1 MQIRDLS
8 FSLHR
13 DQTLHRLLWWPPGM
27 LPQSSLLAVVC
38 LFTALIA
45 FKPSEPFLFVFF
57 ECIKGIRAEAINAD
71 IFPVWSYAYLALL
84 PPLAALAE
92 LVGHRHVVLLGAI
105 GRLLTIII
113 MLVPVSTCSVEWM
126 QVSQVTIAV
135 GFAAHP
141 ALSAIMYRGLPRVSY
156 VRAAGLVACVGVV
169 AETSASLLGQLLIS
183 RQVPLDL
190 LFLLSFVFTA
200 AAVLAVFLLPARQ
213 TSVAKDAL
221 LDPCSV
227 TARGELSVGI
237 NVSRAAAGGC
247 SRGDDAASAAA
258 HGRPTATP
266 PIPGSARTDIA
277 AAQLAAD
284 HPSRTAGANP
294 SSAAGLVTSDGA
306 LETGATA
313 SSPLLATSSQ
323 ARLVCTDTAHVL
335 RHSGA
340 VYYYAW
346 IAVATAVHHLVV
358 TYWQSGIPL
367 PPHPV
372 RTPSPPP
379 HSLFLP
385 RANVNVPTCHLPDG
399 PSAHCDHVGRE
410 SINGYI
416 QAMASLL
423 GGLAALLPPLLER
436 LSSDSIFH
444 STRESLIVG
453 SPLMLAAL
461 LYTMTIA
468 ETEQLYAL
476 GYVSFHVGFE
486 MMRVLCEAEGARCI
500 AATSCQGQPR
510 FAAVSGLNTTITLVL
525 QVLLQML
532 FTFPRDFHVL
542 ASILFGLFV
551 AYVAAAALRV
561 LLAHRNSLGDSGGGS
576 GSNAVNTCDVGG
588 CSAADADDGRP
599 YMQHRE

>member
-1 MQIRDLS
+1 
-8 FSLHR
+8 
-13 DQTLHRLLWWPPGM
+13 M

-38 LFTALIA
+38 LYTALIA

-57 ECIKGIRAEAINAD
+57 ECIKGIPAEAINAN

-113 MLVPVSTCSVEWM
+113 MLVPFSTCSVEWM
-126 QVSQVTIAV
+126 QVSQVSIAV

-190 LFLLSFVFTA
+190 LFLLSFVFTG

-213 TSVAKDAL
+213 TMIAKDAL
-221 LDPCSV
+221 LAPCSV
-227 TARGELSVGI
+227 AARVDWSVGI
-237 NVSRAAAGGC
+237 NVSRSAAGGC
-247 SRGDDAASAAA
+247 SSSDDSAPAAVN
-258 HGRPTATP
+258 GRPMATT
-266 PIPGSARTDIA
+266 PISGSILGSARADVA
-277 AAQLAAD
+277 AAQLAAE
-284 HPSRTAGANP
+284 HPSRSVGANP
-294 SSAAGLVTSDGA
+294 SSAAGLVASDGA

-372 RTPSPPP
+372 GTPSPPP
-379 HSLFLP
+379 HSLSFP
-385 RANVNVPTCHLPDG
+385 RANVNHVNVNHVNVNVPTCPLPDG
-399 PSAHCDHVGRE
+399 PSANCDHIGRE

-416 QAMASLL
+416 QALASLL

-436 LSSDSIFH
+436 LSSDAIFH
-444 STRESLIVG
+444 STRESFIVG
-453 SPLMLAAL
+453 SPLVLAAL

-525 QVLLQML
+525 QVLLQMF
-532 FTFPRDFHVL
+532 FTFPRDFQVL

-561 LLAHRNSLGDSGGGS
+561 LLAHRNSSASAGGS
-576 GSNAVNTCDVGG
+576 GSNAVNACDVRGG
-588 CSAADADDGRP
+588 SAADADDGRP

>member
-1 MQIRDLS
+1 
-8 FSLHR
+8 
-13 DQTLHRLLWWPPGM
+13 
-27 LPQSSLLAVVC
+27 
-38 LFTALIA
+38 
-45 FKPSEPFLFVFF
+45 
-57 ECIKGIRAEAINAD
+57 
-71 IFPVWSYAYLALL
+71 
-84 PPLAALAE
+84 
-92 LVGHRHVVLLGAI
+92 
-105 GRLLTIII
+105 
-113 MLVPVSTCSVEWM
+113 
-126 QVSQVTIAV
+126 
-135 GFAAHP
+135 
-141 ALSAIMYRGLPRVSY
+141 
-156 VRAAGLVACVGVV
+156 
-169 AETSASLLGQLLIS
+169 
-183 RQVPLDL
+183 
-190 LFLLSFVFTA
+190 
-200 AAVLAVFLLPARQ
+200 
-213 TSVAKDAL
+213 
-221 LDPCSV
+221 
-227 TARGELSVGI
+227 
-237 NVSRAAAGGC
+237 
-247 SRGDDAASAAA
+247 
-258 HGRPTATP
+258 
-266 PIPGSARTDIA
+266 
-277 AAQLAAD
+277 
-284 HPSRTAGANP
+284 
-294 SSAAGLVTSDGA
+294 
-306 LETGATA
+306 
-313 SSPLLATSSQ
+313 
-323 ARLVCTDTAHVL
+323 VCTDTAHVL

-372 RTPSPPP
+372 GTPSPPP
-379 HSLFLP
+379 HSLSFR
-385 RANVNVPTCHLPDG
+385 RANVNHVNVNHVNVNHVNVNVPTCPLPDG

-416 QAMASLL
+416 QALASLL

-453 SPLMLAAL
+453 SPLVLAAL

-525 QVLLQML
+525 QVLLQMF
-532 FTFPRDFHVL
+532 FTFPRDFQVL

-561 LLAHRNSLGDSGGGS
+561 LLAHRNSSASAGGS
-576 GSNAVNTCDVGG
+576 CSNAVHACDVRGG
-588 CSAADADDGRP
+588 SAADADDGRP

>member
-1 MQIRDLS
+1 
-8 FSLHR
+8 
-13 DQTLHRLLWWPPGM
+13 M

-38 LFTALIA
+38 LYTALIA

-57 ECIKGIRAEAINAD
+57 ECIKGIPAEAINAN

-113 MLVPVSTCSVEWM
+113 MLVPFSTCSVEWM
-126 QVSQVTIAV
+126 QVSQVSIAV

-190 LFLLSFVFTA
+190 LFLLSFVFTG

-213 TSVAKDAL
+213 TLIAKDAL
-221 LDPCSV
+221 LAPCSV
-227 TARGELSVGI
+227 TARVDWSVGI
-237 NVSRAAAGGC
+237 NVSRSAAGGC
-247 SRGDDAASAAA
+247 SSSDDAAPAAVN
-258 HGRPTATP
+258 GRPMATTP
-266 PIPGSARTDIA
+266 GSIPGGARADVA
-277 AAQLAAD
+277 AAQLAAE
-284 HPSRTAGANP
+284 HPSRSAGANP
-294 SSAAGLVTSDGA
+294 SSAAGLVASDGA

-367 PPHPV
+367 PPYPV
-372 RTPSPPP
+372 GTPSPPP
-379 HSLFLP
+379 HSLSFP
-385 RANVNVPTCHLPDG
+385 RANVNHVNVNHVNVNVPTCPLPDG
-399 PSAHCDHVGRE
+399 PSAHCDHIGRE

-416 QAMASLL
+416 QALASLL

-453 SPLMLAAL
+453 SPLVLAAL

-525 QVLLQML
+525 QVLLQMF
-532 FTFPRDFHVL
+532 FTFPRDFQVL

-561 LLAHRNSLGDSGGGS
+561 LLAHRYSKASAGGS
-576 GSNAVNTCDVGG
+576 GSNAVNEAVNACDVRGG
-588 CSAADADDGRP
+588 SAADADDGRP